1 MKKICIIGNLG
12 NAGNENNGQTVKTKT
27 MIRALT
33 EKYGDI
39 VVVADT
45 NRINNNGFTIIVNVI
60 RAVFKGD
67 LIVLAVC
74 NFAVK
79 LLALPV
85 YLLAKVQK
93 KKIVYVLIGGWLG
106 KYVSTHKITKWA
118 LKKYDVIFAETKVT
132 GKALLEQGFANIQYL
147 DNCKYLKKQKKV
159 PDNNPKE
166 VHFCTLSRVVPE
178 KGIEDAIEA
187 ICEADSR
194 IKEVSYYLDIYGEI
208 EEAYKDEIIKIIQ
221 THSNN
226 ISYKGVVKPEQCPEI
241 ISKYDAL
248 LFPTRVKTEG
258 MPGTVIDAM
267 FAGTPVIAVD
277 WNACREVISDGNN
290 GLIYSWDNREL
301 AELLCKP
308 NLKQA
313 LRNMQENCFS
323 VADRFT
329 PEIAMKPLFD
339 LYNEKA
345 IKVIHNKDL

>member
-33 EKYGDI
+33 EKYGDV

-45 NRINNNGFTIIVNVI
+45 NRVNNSGFAIIASVF
-60 RAVFKGD
+60 RAVLKGD

-85 YLLAKVQK
+85 YLLAKLQK

-118 LKKYDVIFAETKVT
+118 LKRYDVIFAETKVT
-132 GKALLEQGFANIQYL
+132 GEALLKQGFANIQYL
-147 DNCKYLKKQKKV
+147 DNCKYLKKQEKKT
-159 PDNNPKE
+159 DENPKE
-166 VHFCTLSRVVPE
+166 IHFCTLSRVVPE

-187 ICEADSR
+187 ICAANSR
-194 IKEVSYYLDIYGEI
+194 VKDASYYLDVYGEI
-208 EEAYKDEIIKIIQ
+208 EEVYKEDIIKIIQ
-221 THSNN
+221 TYSNY

-277 WNACREVISDGNN
+277 WNACREVISDGVN

-301 AELLCKP
+301 AEVLCIP
-308 NLKQA
+308 YLKQVLKA
-313 LRNMQENCFS
+313 MQENCFS

-339 LYNEKA
+339 IFEEKQ
-345 IKVIHNKDL
+345 

>member
-33 EKYGDI
+33 EKYGD
-39 VVVADT
+39 VVIVADT
-45 NRINNNGFTIIVNVI
+45 NRVNNSGFAIIANVF
-60 RAVFKGD
+60 RAVLKGD

-85 YLLAKVQK
+85 YLLAKLQK

-132 GKALLEQGFANIQYL
+132 GEALLEQGFTNIQYL
-147 DNCKYLKKQKKV
+147 DNCKYLKKQEKTI
-159 PDNNPKE
+159 DENTKE
-166 VHFCTLSRVVPE
+166 IHFCTLSRVVPE

-187 ICEADSR
+187 ICEANQ
-194 IKEVSYYLDIYGEI
+194 KVKNTSYCLDIYGEI
-208 EEAYKDEIIKIIQ
+208 DETYRNKFY
-221 THSNN
+221 SFVNEN
-226 ISYKGVVKPEQCPEI
+226 SEYVSYKGVVKPENCPEI
-241 ISKYDAL
+241 ISMYDAL
-248 LFPTRVKTEG
+248 IFPTRVKTEG

-267 FAGTPVIAVD
+267 FAGAPVIAVD
-277 WNACREVISDGNN
+277 WNACREVISDGFN

-301 AELLCKP
+301 AEVLCKP
-308 NLKQA
+308 DLKRVLKA
-313 LRNMQENCFS
+313 MQENCFS

-329 PEIAMKPLFD
+329 PENAMNPLFD
-339 LYNEKA
+339 LYEK
-345 IKVIHNKDL
+345 VQ

>member
-33 EKYGDI
+33 EKYGD
-39 VVVADT
+39 VVIVADT
-45 NRINNNGFTIIVNVI
+45 NRVNNSGFAIIANVF
-60 RAVFKGD
+60 RAVLKGD

-85 YLLAKVQK
+85 YLLAKLQK

-132 GKALLEQGFANIQYL
+132 GEALLEQGFTNIQYL
-147 DNCKYLKKQKKV
+147 DNCKYLTVQNRMV
-159 PDNNPKE
+159 DQNLKE
-166 VHFCTLSRVVPE
+166 IRLCTLSRVVPE
-178 KGIEDAIEA
+178 KGIEDAISA
-187 ICEADSR
+187 VVQANHQV
-194 IKEVSYYLDIYGEI
+194 KQVSFLLDVYGEI
-208 EEAYKDEIIKIIQ
+208 DETYKCEFYGVVNKHSEHVAYRGI
-221 THSNN
+221 
-226 ISYKGVVKPEQCPEI
+226 VKPEDCPET

-248 LFPTRVKTEG
+248 IFPTRVKTEG

-277 WNACREVISDGNN
+277 WNACREVIRDAYN

-301 AELLCKP
+301 LQLLCQQG
-308 NLKQA
+308 LKDKLMA
-313 LRNMQENCFS
+313 MRENCFD
-323 VADRFT
+323 VATRFT
-329 PEIAMKPLFD
+329 PEIAIKPLFD
-339 LYNEKA
+339 LYEE
-345 IKVIHNKDL
+345 IK